1 MTTINSKLAALGY
14 QYRYDGRNRLVEK
27 QLPGKGVE
35 YIAYNKLDQPILTQD
50 ANLRASNDWL
60 FTKYDAFGRV
70 VYTGKFHKQGS
81 RISVQAAADNVTS
94 QYEERVATASSL
106 GGGTVYYSNNT
117 YPNTAVELSELLT
130 VNYYDSYVDTAG
142 MSVPTTVKGVSKASG
157 IELKGLTTVSKVR
170 VLTTSQW
177 ITTVYGYDKKGR
189 GIYTAETNPYLST
202 TTVTAT
208 QLDFVGK
215 AEEIT
220 TTHSRGSEQV
230 VTTDH
235 FEYDHMGRLTKQ
247 TQDLDGKTEVIA
259 SNSYDELGQ
268 LISKGVGNTEGS
280 GRLQTV
286 DYQYNIR
293 GWLKKINEPSSL
305 GNDLFGFEIKYND
318 IADSTKKLFN
328 GNISQTAWNTKSVNS
343 TTNPVSSQYTYSYD
357 ALNRITGA
365 TDNTT
370 NYNVSGI
377 VYDQHGNITKLVRK
391 GSTNVDA
398 TIFGNMDNLTYQ
410 YDGGNKLLSVTDAV
424 TTPALMKGDFKDG
437 NKTGNDYVYD
447 SNGNMISD
455 LNKGIPANGIFYNHL
470 NLPTSVTIGGGNI
483 SYIYDALG
491 TKLQKKVLE
500 GGSVTSTM
508 DYAGNYIYENGGL
521 QFFNHAEGYVDAEG
535 TGYNYVYQYK
545 DHLGNVRLSYQDA
558 DNNGSIATNE
568 IVEESNYYPF
578 GLKHKGYGPM
588 TSSLGNSV
596 AQRWKYN
603 GKEYDESLDINTY
616 DFGAR
621 NYDPALGRWMN
632 LDPLAI
638 AYNEYSPYNYT
649 LNNPIYFKDPDGR
662 RVVANDEDTQNAILG
677 YITDQLGEN
686 HGFSFN
692 KKGVLRHRG
701 GKAHR
706 KAKKG
711 YSDEQKSIALGL
723 TEVAND
729 QNVVIELSTNEDSN
743 EFTVNVQEPGFV
755 KDENGKFVNDENGVP
770 KREGWQ
776 STSIQADLNTE
787 NTGGALFWAPGKF
800 DKTKQAYGFIVINK
814 KTAATIQ
821 IKFL

>member
-1 MTTINSKLAALGY
+1 
-14 QYRYDGRNRLVEK
+14 
-27 QLPGKGVE
+27 
-35 YIAYNKLDQPILTQD
+35 
-50 ANLRASNDWL
+50 
-60 FTKYDAFGRV
+60 
-70 VYTGKFHKQGS
+70 
-81 RISVQAAADNVTS
+81 
-94 QYEERVATASSL
+94 
-106 GGGTVYYSNNT
+106 
-117 YPNTAVELSELLT
+117 
-130 VNYYDSYVDTAG
+130 
-142 MSVPTTVKGVSKASG
+142 
-157 IELKGLTTVSKVR
+157 
-170 VLTTSQW
+170 
-177 ITTVYGYDKKGR
+177 
-189 GIYTAETNPYLST
+189 
-202 TTVTAT
+202 
-208 QLDFVGK
+208 
-215 AEEIT
+215 
-220 TTHSRGSEQV
+220 
-230 VTTDH
+230 
-235 FEYDHMGRLTKQ
+235 
-247 TQDLDGKTEVIA
+247 
-259 SNSYDELGQ
+259 
-268 LISKGVGNTEGS
+268 
-280 GRLQTV
+280 
-286 DYQYNIR
+286 
-293 GWLKKINEPSSL
+293 
-305 GNDLFGFEIKYND
+305 
-318 IADSTKKLFN
+318 
-328 GNISQTAWNTKSVNS
+328 
-343 TTNPVSSQYTYSYD
+343 
-357 ALNRITGA
+357 
-365 TDNTT
+365 
-370 NYNVSGI
+370 
-377 VYDQHGNITKLVRK
+377 
-391 GSTNVDA
+391 
-398 TIFGNMDNLTYQ
+398 
-410 YDGGNKLLSVTDAV
+410 
-424 TTPALMKGDFKDG
+424 
-437 NKTGNDYVYD
+437 
-447 SNGNMISD
+447 
-455 LNKGIPANGIFYNHL
+455 
-470 NLPTSVTIGGGNI
+470 
-483 SYIYDALG
+483 
-491 TKLQKKVLE
+491 
-500 GGSVTSTM
+500 
-508 DYAGNYIYENGGL
+508 
-521 QFFNHAEGYVDAEG
+521 
-535 TGYNYVYQYK
+535 
-545 DHLGNVRLSYQDA
+545 
-558 DNNGSIATNE
+558 
-568 IVEESNYYPF
+568 
-578 GLKHKGYGPM
+578 M

-821 IKFL
+821 IKGVGGKLTTPSESSVFIHEILDHGLDFIRNGNVNKSSGAGVENVKFHNQALKNISKGESPLRNTHYDKK